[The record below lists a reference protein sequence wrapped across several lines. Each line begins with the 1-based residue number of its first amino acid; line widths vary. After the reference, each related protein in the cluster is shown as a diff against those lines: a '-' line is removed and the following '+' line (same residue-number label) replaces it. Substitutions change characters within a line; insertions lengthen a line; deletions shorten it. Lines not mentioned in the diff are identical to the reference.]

1 MKNFKFI
8 KWIAYLAVTVLLYLI
23 FAFIWLSRA
32 PEHKASESTGHR
44 SLSDQQNIQPDKS
57 YAEALLDQLNSEKV
71 QQDDPRL
78 IKLIRDHFIEP
89 PSPFSYNLLDLSKTH
104 NSQFGQAAVIDQI
117 LRSKVSI
124 HKV

>member
-1 MKNFKFI
+1 M
-8 KWIAYLAVTVLLYLI
+8 AYFAVTVLLYLI

-32 PEHKASESTGHR
+32 SEHKVSESTGHR
-44 SLSDQQNIQPDKS
+44 CLSDQQNIQPDKS
-57 YAEALLDQLNSEKV
+57 YAEALLDQLNNEKV

-89 PSPFSYNLLDLSKTH
+89 PSPLSYNLLDLSKTH

-117 LRSKVSI
+117 LRNKVSI